1 MNTSDS
7 KLCAPMV
14 EEASSNVSKKR
25 KITSSSSE
33 NSLDSAGTVVFGEFR
48 LDRSPLSS
56 CSSTL
61 QAGEGRVFKK
71 LNTTPLDPEVQSKGL
86 ETINSTRLNF
96 KPFSL
101 LSEFSGDSEETMT
114 LSVKMAPKEEIEEFL
129 TMAEKYEQKRF
140 AMKYNFD
147 IATDTPL
154 EGRYEWVRLN

>member
-1 MNTSDS
+1 MKASDS
-7 KLCAPMV
+7 KLCDAMV
-14 EEASSNVSKKR
+14 EDAPSNVSKKR

-33 NSLDSAGTVVFGEFR
+33 KSVDSSGTVVSGEFR

-61 QAGEGRVFKK
+61 QADEGHVFKK
-71 LNTTPLDPEVQSKGL
+71 LNTTPLDPEIQSNCF
-86 ETINSTRLNF
+86 ETVDSTHLNF
-96 KPFSL
+96 KPVSL

-114 LSVKMAPKEEIEEFL
+114 PSVKMAPKEEIEEFL

-147 IATDTPL
+147 IATDTPM